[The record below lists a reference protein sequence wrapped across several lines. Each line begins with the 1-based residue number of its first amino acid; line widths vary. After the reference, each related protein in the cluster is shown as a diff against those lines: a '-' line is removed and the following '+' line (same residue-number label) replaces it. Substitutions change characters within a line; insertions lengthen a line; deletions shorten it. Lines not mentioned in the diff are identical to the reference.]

1 MGWLSTYKQQPK
13 AKMLAAGATQALR
26 LFGNPLSEIIIK
38 MVNTNQIFWGGEE
51 IETFKHCY

>member
-26 LFGNPLSEIIIK
+26 LFGNPLYDIPP
-38 MVNTNQIFWGGEE
+38 N
-51 IETFKHCY
+51 